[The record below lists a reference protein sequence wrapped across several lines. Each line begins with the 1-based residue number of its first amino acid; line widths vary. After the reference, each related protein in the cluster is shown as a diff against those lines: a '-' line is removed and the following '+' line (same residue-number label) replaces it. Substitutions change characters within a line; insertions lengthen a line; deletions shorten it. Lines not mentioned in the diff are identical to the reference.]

1 MYEDILQLT
10 PLPSIQD
17 PRAPNSSSPV
27 LSSSS
32 SSSYRASS
40 PVTPAL
46 RPLSLP
52 VAVSEA
58 SLPPL
63 QREEVGCGC
72 DVVPVPLHHHSR
84 ELRTERPGAQ
94 PSPLQVGSVKCLE
107 NTALKSV
114 ISENRRCV
122 FPIEGIRLLLTRCN
136 QPTFHFIVR
145 RFHSF

>member
-107 NTALKSV
+107 NTALKSG
-114 ISENRRCV
+114 S
-122 FPIEGIRLLLTRCN
+122 FLKIEGLCSQLRVSDYCSPAVTNPRSI
-136 QPTFHFIVR
+136 
-145 RFHSF
+145 S